1 MAPTLDVVEV
11 KSPVCQYPTA
21 KFGLYSFSHG
31 AHRAALIYLFHGQS
45 QKETSVED
53 VEAQA
58 PQEAEIE
65 PTQEAYMAKVGCT
78 LTV

>member
-1 MAPTLDVVEV
+1 MFAQSNLV
-11 KSPVCQYPTA
+11 KPADRLPRA
-21 KFGLYSFSHG
+21 KFGLYSFYRG

-45 QKETSVED
+45 QKETSVKD

-65 PTQEAYMAKVGCT
+65 PTQETHMAKVGC
-78 LTV
+78 LPIR